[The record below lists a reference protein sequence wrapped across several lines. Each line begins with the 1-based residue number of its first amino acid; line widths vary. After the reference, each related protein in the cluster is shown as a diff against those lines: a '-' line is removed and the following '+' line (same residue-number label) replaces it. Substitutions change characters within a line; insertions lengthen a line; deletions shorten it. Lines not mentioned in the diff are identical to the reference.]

1 MARGD
6 GETNMIATIC
16 ADLWSTWSHMGR
28 TCVARVSHMGR
39 TCVARKTFVLLKAH
53 VITGTLHVS
62 QGHLLL
68 TILCSVFV
76 GTDAGSTGNKDAT
89 STLGNALAS
98 MATM

>member
-6 GETNMIATIC
+6 GEQNMIATIC
-16 ADLWSTWSHMGR
+16 ADLWSTW
-28 TCVARVSHMGR
+28 SHMGR

-89 STLGNALAS
+89 STLGNALES